1 MADSLAKFLKFELFL
16 SLFIGFFSLVC
27 AFLASHLIFIH
38 LANDVP
44 LYNSMLL
51 YFLIRIFLSF
61 SHVPC
66 SMFSL
71 CFIVFSFDLV
81 YFSSFGLFS
90 FFVLLYFYCV
100 QPFLNYNLQKQY
112 FEVFFMMIYVCLSD
126 FLVLLILNLW
136 AWIAHYFLVVSSV

>member
-27 AFLASHLIFIH
+27 AFLACHLIFIH
-38 LANDVP
+38 LANDVS

-112 FEVFFMMIYVCLSD
+112 FEVFFMMLYVCLSD